1 MPQDN
6 RLSRMLHVLVHMHLL
21 GGTETSQTIGL
32 MLNTN
37 PVVVRRTMAAL
48 KRHGIVGSEGGPGGG
63 WLLTREAH
71 AITVLDVHKALN
83 DKSVFSLGLAVD
95 HEGCPVERA
104 VNAHLKKAFVAAE
117 AVLNAEFGKLTL
129 MQIAGE
135 FSAARPDRS
144 DKP

>member
-32 MLNTN
+32 MLSTN

-63 WLLTREAH
+63 WLLTRGAEE
-71 AITVLDVHKALN
+71 ISVLDVHKALN
-83 DKSVFSLGLAVD
+83 DKSVFSLGLAAD
-95 HEGCPVERA
+95 HAGCPVERA
-104 VNAHLKKAFVAAE
+104 VNAHLSKAFLAAE
-117 AVLNAEFGKLTL
+117 TVLNDEFGKLTL
-129 MQIAGE
+129 AQIARE
-135 FSAARPDRS
+135 FTAAR
-144 DKP
+144 